1 MFDIEVM
8 RTTLTIGNDVD
19 ARLRTIADK
28 QNRSYKD
35 VVNEALSAG
44 LNQMEVLEPAIE
56 YKVRVANFGLKN
68 GIDENKLNQLYDE
81 VEAGI

>member
-1 MFDIEVM
+1 MFQIHTM
-8 RTTLTIGNDVD
+8 RTTLTIGDEVD
-19 ARLRTIADK
+19 TRLRTIAEK

-44 LNQMEVLEPAIE
+44 LNQMEVSEPAVE
-56 YKVRVANFGLKN
+56 YKVRVVDFGLKN

-81 VEAGI
+81 IEAGY